1 MALHEPLQVNNGT
14 NRSTSSYGLAL
25 CISLV
30 VLSLFRVYYVLHG
43 PLDLSADEAL
53 YWDCTRRLELSY
65 YSKGPLIVYLMYIST
80 YLFGTSVFAIRVMA
94 VILSFLS
101 SVFLYKLVVD
111 MYGTRCDMPISRE
124 INTPNNMPIGRAINT
139 SIGCVSYFRD
149 PRFIAFLSAMLL
161 QIIPLFA
168 TYSIVF
174 TIDSPFVFFWI
185 LSLYLLWKA
194 IDVKDR
200 VMPKGGIKPRGGI
213 ILWVALGVSVG
224 LGFQAKYIM
233 AFFYVCAFLLFLA
246 KDNRKWLKNPKP
258 YLSFVISLAVFS
270 PVIIWNMEHGWVTLK
285 HTGGHAHLAD
295 GLRVSLQSFGEFIG
309 SQAGVVTPLLFVLIP
324 VALFGLMRREKSLQ
338 SSFLFYFSI
347 PVLAFFLLKS
357 IQGKVQANW
366 AMTGYLTGIVAFV
379 RYYFFAGAGE
389 SPKIKGKH
397 TGRLVYAAVIIALAV
412 TVISHYPYV
421 LELSPGVDP
430 SAKLRGWK
438 TLGDKVTSIYDELR
452 TRGQVFIFSDKYQL
466 TGLLAF
472 YVKDHPITYS
482 INLGRRMNEYDMWPG
497 INDVFHTVGQNPA
510 HPVRTFGI
518 FVTDGDSALS
528 PIVASAFDGCDK
540 QLVNTT
546 EHDKLLRQTT
556 IFICYNFKELHDK
569 RAETF

>member
-1 MALHEPLQVNNGT
+1 MNNGI
-14 NRSTSSYGLAL
+14 NRSASSYWLAL
-25 CISLV
+25 CVSLA

-80 YLFGTSVFAIRVMA
+80 SLFGTSVLAIRVMA
-94 VILSFLS
+94 IIFSFLS
-101 SVFLYKLVVD
+101 SVFLYRLVVD
-111 MYGTRCDMPISRE
+111 MYGKRGATPNCRE
-124 INTPNNMPIGRAINT
+124 ANTPLDTPIGREIDT
-139 SIGCVSYFRD
+139 PTGCVSYYHD
-149 PRFIAFLSAMLL
+149 PRFIAFLGAMLL

-168 TYSIVF
+168 TYGIVF
-174 TIDSPFVFFWI
+174 TIDSPFVFFWL

-194 IDVKDR
+194 IGVKGGIIPKGET
-200 VMPKGGIKPRGGI
+200 MPKGGIMSKGGI
-213 ILWVALGVSVG
+213 MLWVALGVSVG

-246 KDNRKWLKNPKP
+246 TDNRKWLRSPKP
-258 YLSFVISLAVFS
+258 YLSFAISLAVFS
-270 PVIIWNMEHGWVTLK
+270 PVIIWNMQHGWVTLK

-295 GLRVSLQSFGEFIG
+295 GLRISLQSFGEFIG
-309 SQAGVVTPLLFVLIP
+309 SQAGVVTPLLLVLMPI
-324 VALFGLMRREKSLQ
+324 ALFGLMRREKSLQ

-366 AMTGYLTGIVAFV
+366 AMTGYLSGIIAFA
-379 RYYFFAGAGE
+379 RYYFYASEGE
-389 SPKIKGKH
+389 TPKVKGKH
-397 TGRLVYAAVIIALAV
+397 TGRLVYAAVIIAFAV
-412 TVISHYPYV
+412 TAISHYPYI
-421 LELSPGVDP
+421 LGLPSRVDP

-438 TLGDKVTSIYDELR
+438 TLGDEVSTIYDGLR

-497 INDVFHTVGQNPA
+497 INDVFHTTGRVTVNPV
-510 HPVRTFGI
+510 PTSGI

-528 PIVASAFDGCDK
+528 PIVASAFDRCDK
-540 QLVNTT
+540 QLVNTS
-546 EHDKLLRQTT
+546 EHDKLLRQIT
-556 IFICYNFKELHDK
+556 IFVCYNFKGLNDK